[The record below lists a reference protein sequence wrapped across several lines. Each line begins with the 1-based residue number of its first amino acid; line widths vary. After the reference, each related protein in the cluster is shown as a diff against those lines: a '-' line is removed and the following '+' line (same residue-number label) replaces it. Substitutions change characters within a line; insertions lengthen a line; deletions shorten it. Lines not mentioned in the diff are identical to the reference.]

1 MYYVVIPAYQ
11 PDQKLIQLLEV
22 MHHRLNCQTIVVDDG
37 STGEAQAILETAK
50 KFATVLH
57 HDVNK
62 GKGQALRTAF
72 QYIQSL
78 NKDAVIV
85 TADADGQHAVIDID
99 RVAHAAMNL
108 PNRLIL
114 GVRQFTSD
122 IPLRSR
128 FGNKLTR
135 VLFQLQTGVKVSDTQ
150 TGLRAVHSNLI
161 PFMLEVEGN
170 RYEYEMNM
178 LTQASKRLKITE
190 VPIQTIY
197 IDDNASS
204 HFRPIRDGL
213 MIYKNLFKFAL
224 ASFSGFL
231 VDYTVYA
238 LALLVLTAAP
248 TALRLLMANTLA
260 RVTSSVCNFS
270 LNKKLVFNNT
280 DSVSKTGTGYFA
292 LVAVL
297 FLCDTALLYVF
308 HQLLGINLYLVKIV
322 VGILLFFVSWIVQKK
337 LIFKERNTFSH
348 EIY

>member
-11 PDQKLIQLLEV
+11 PDEKLIQLLEA
-22 MHHRLNCQTIVVDDG
+22 MKNRLNCQVIVVDDG
-37 STGEAQAILETAK
+37 STGESKNILEIAK
-50 KFATVLH
+50 TYAIVLH

-78 NKDAVIV
+78 QKDAVIV

-99 RVAHAAMNL
+99 RVAHAAMRL

-114 GVRQFTSD
+114 GVRQFTND

-135 VLFQLQTGVKVSDTQ
+135 VLFHLQTGVKISDTQ
-150 TGLRAVHSNLI
+150 TGLRAFHTDLI
-161 PFMLEVEGN
+161 PFMLKIEGN

-178 LTQASKRLKITE
+178 LTHVSKKYKITE
-190 VPIQTIY
+190 IPIETIY

-231 VDYTVYA
+231 IDYAVYA
-238 LALLVLTAAP
+238 LALFVMTAVP
-248 TALRLLMANTLA
+248 TGLRLLVANTVA

-280 DSVSKTGTGYFA
+280 DSISKTGIGYFA
-292 LVAVL
+292 LVIAL
-297 FLCDTALLYVF
+297 FLCDTALLYIFNQV
-308 HQLLGINLYLVKIV
+308 LGINLYLVKII
-322 VGILLFFVSWIVQKK
+322 VGILLFFVSWIVQNK
-337 LIFKERNTFSH
+337 LIFRERNTLSH
-348 EIY
+348 ETY